1 MVQEF
6 DLGSVRGPQGP
17 AGNGDMLQNV
27 YDPNGKARDIFSYAD
42 GLRVKTVFFD
52 VYDSDW
58 NASTKQASVSVAGIQ
73 GAPKES
79 KVMLSIKNTATA
91 AQRDAWRRAL
101 IYGAGQETELLILG
115 ADGDTMQQKLDNGDF
130 NGVDAL
136 SVMNHMYK
144 MFVDPEDGH
153 LKICIPDGSA
163 PPPLSID
170 NSGHLIYTVSE
181 ETDLSDTAIYDLGSV
196 RGPKGDDGAPGGMQA
211 SVYDPTN
218 QATDIF
224 AAIAAAV
231 PTIRTVTLTAYAS
244 GWDDGVLIINSAYI
258 TANNNF
264 DVDTA
269 YTATEAQQAAW
280 QAAKPK
286 IISQASGS
294 FTIQAFGMVP
304 GAGVDIP
311 LVIRVFD

>member
-1 MVQEF
+1 MFNEGQKAYANQVMADFYAILSAINEIMLSGEANGKDLATILQEHA
-6 DLGSVRGPQGP
+6 DAIAARVIKNQ
-17 AGNGDMLQNV
+17 AGNASQI
-27 YDPNGKARDIFSYAD
+27 KFAD
-42 GLRVKTVFFD
+42 G
-52 VYDSDW
+52 
-58 NASTKQASVSVAGIQ
+58 
-73 GAPKES
+73 E
-79 KVMLSIKNTATA
+79 
-91 AQRDAWRRAL
+91 
-101 IYGAGQETELLILG
+101 
-115 ADGDTMQQKLDNGDF
+115 TMQQKLDNGDF

-144 MFVDPEDGH
+144 MFVDLDDGH
-153 LKICIPDGSA
+153 LKMCIPDGSA

-181 ETDLSDTAIYDLGSV
+181 ETDLSDAVIYNLGNV

-244 GWDDGVLIINSAYI
+244 SWDDGVLIVNSAYI

-286 IISQASGS
+286 IVSQASGS
-294 FTIQAFGMVP
+294 FTIQAFGTVP
-304 GAGVDIP
+304 EADIP